1 MFELFKRAKSEVMVA
16 AGLQKTEAEIIAEIH
31 GAFDGAEDYLLKEA
45 ERILAMPIGGTDTR
59 IIQKAE
65 RLEKLGF
72 KQSPEVTKASAARES
87 IATAKR
93 QKEMNNALAELIRYY
108 KQAYPFL
115 KFLTIEEMESICEK
129 YGLVH
134 APVSAYRGNVPDKN
148 LLEIERAQELKACD
162 IQIPMVK
169 FVVEGRSRSVEPTKA
184 FLKQLGLDDFVTIEK
199 IRAVAGFD
207 KWDENYYLSGMNKL
221 VSNMWLYKVW
231 ERMGKKDGTHYDYTQ
246 VQQQDR
252 TGLFICAPKKD
263 FDVTGLTKQGLGYS
277 KDQFIDVRDPVV
289 FRYVRGGVQVLSKW
303 GLEASDP
310 ALLNEIDN

>member
-1 MFELFKRAKSEVMVA
+1 MFELFRRAKSEVMVA
-16 AGLQKTEAEIIAEIH
+16 AGLQKTEAEIVAEIH

-45 ERILAMPIGGTDTR
+45 ERILSMPIADTDTR

-87 IATAKR
+87 IATANR

-108 KQAYPFL
+108 KQCYPFL

-134 APVSAYRGNVPDKN
+134 APVSAYRANVPDKN

-169 FVVEGRSRSVEPTKA
+169 LIPRNGDEETKT
-184 FLKQLGLDDFVTIEK
+184 FLNQIGLDDFVTIEK
-199 IRAVAGFD
+199 IRQVAGFD
-207 KWDENYYLSGMNKL
+207 PHNQMYYLASLDQLRTNI
-221 VSNMWLYKVW
+221 WLYKIW
-231 ERMGKKDGTHYDYTQ
+231 DRMGRREGTFYNYKSIQ
-246 VQQQDR
+246 IQDR

-277 KDQFIDVRDPVV
+277 NDQIIEVRDPVV

>member
-45 ERILAMPIGGTDTR
+45 ERILAMPIAGTDTR

-72 KQSPEVTKASAARES
+72 KQSPEVIKASAARDS

-93 QKEMNNALAELIRYY
+93 HKEISNVLAELIRYY

-134 APVSAYRGNVPDKN
+134 APVSAYRGDVPDKN
-148 LLEIERAQELKACD
+148 LLEIERAQEIKACD
-162 IQIPMVK
+162 IQIPMINLIPARGDK
-169 FVVEGRSRSVEPTKA
+169 ETET
-184 FLKQLGLDDFVTIEK
+184 FLKQIGLNDFVTIEK
-199 IRAVAGFD
+199 IRQVAGFSQY
-207 KWDENYYLSGMNKL
+207 EEQYYLAGLDKL
-221 VSNMWLYKVW
+221 RSNTWLYKIW
-231 ERMGKKDGTHYDYTQ
+231 DRMGRMQGTFYNYASIQ
-246 VQQQDR
+246 IQDR

-277 KDQFIDVRDPVV
+277 NDKIIEVKDPVV